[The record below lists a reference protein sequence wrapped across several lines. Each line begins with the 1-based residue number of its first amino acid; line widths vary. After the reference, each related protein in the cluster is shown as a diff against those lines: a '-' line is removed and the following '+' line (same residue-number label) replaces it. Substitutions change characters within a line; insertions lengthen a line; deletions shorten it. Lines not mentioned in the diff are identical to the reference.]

1 MTKKCSVPGC
11 GATHKTNGAVF
22 YRFATTLS
30 SMPIL
35 SLQRSQKWIEAL
47 GFRETFNTNSKVIC
61 NKHFVSGKLI
71 LNAIYAALSHS
82 SLLIGKPAKL
92 TDVKDA
98 DWIPSV
104 DVPVQQT
111 GNNLNLSDPS
121 GVTEQIEDSSIQFQ
135 ISSSDTQTLVENTIN
150 QRSNTL
156 DLNEASD
163 YTNEAH
169 SSVLEGKNMLIGL

>member
-111 GNNLNLSDPS
+111 GSDHS
-121 GVTEQIEDSSIQFQ
+121 GAKDQIEDLCIK
-135 ISSSDTQTLVENTIN
+135 IHNGCEETETVVDNTTTSDNSNGTTGTQ
-150 QRSNTL
+150 
-156 DLNEASD
+156 
-163 YTNEAH
+163 
-169 SSVLEGKNMLIGL
+169 SSVSGGKNVFIGV